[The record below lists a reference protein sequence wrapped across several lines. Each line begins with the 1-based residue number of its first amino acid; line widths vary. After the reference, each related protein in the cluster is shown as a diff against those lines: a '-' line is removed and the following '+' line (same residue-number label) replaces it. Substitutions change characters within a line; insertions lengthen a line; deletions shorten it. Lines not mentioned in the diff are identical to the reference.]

1 MALGKRL
8 KELLKDRGITILEF
22 ATITGISKNTLY
34 GITKRDSDNIT
45 FENLQKIADA
55 LDMTVDEFIGYD
67 TSKNMEE
74 NMKDGFYYVDTGGK
88 VVHIPPERT
97 RRNQSVFASKQEKRL
112 NSYRKILNEKGMSKA
127 LEQME
132 ILTQIPEYRKDTAD
146 HLQVNAAHARTDV
159 DIPEGADTSDDD
171 IMNDDNF

>member
-8 KELLKDRGITILEF
+8 KELLKNRGITILEF

-67 TSKNMEE
+67 TTKSIDE
-74 NMKDGFYYVDTGGK
+74 NMKDGFYYVD
-88 VVHIPPERT
+88 I
-97 RRNQSVFASKQEKRL
+97 
-112 NSYRKILNEKGMSKA
+112 
-127 LEQME
+127 
-132 ILTQIPEYRKDTAD
+132 
-146 HLQVNAAHARTDV
+146 
-159 DIPEGADTSDDD
+159 
-171 IMNDDNF
+171 

>member
-8 KELLKDRGITILEF
+8 KELLKNRGITILEF

-67 TSKNMEE
+67 TTKSIDE
-74 NMKDGFYYVDTGGK
+74 NMKDGFYYVDIDGK
-88 VVHIPPERT
+88 VVHIPPERI
-97 RRNQSVFASKQEKRL
+97 RSNQPVFNQKQERRL
-112 NSYRKILNEKGMSKA
+112 NSYKKLLNEKGLNKA

-132 ILTQIPEYRKDTAD
+132 LLTKIPEYRRDTAD
-146 HLQVNAAHARTDV
+146 HLQVNAAHARTDI